1 MYARDRSR
9 LPEGE
14 RLLVRRSLE
23 LHAMKAR
30 QAFAHLDSAL
40 VILRTLDDSVYWD
53 MAAGAC
59 DAADNLR
66 AGFER
71 QADDHDLGGEI
82 PFDDTCLALHR
93 RTVGLGPP
101 NARIRAS
108 SATASAFD
116 MVAFAH
122 GLVPPHGH
130 GTGR

>member
-1 MYARDRSR
+1 MYSRHRSR
-9 LPEGE
+9 VPEGQ

-23 LHAMKAR
+23 GHAAKAR

-40 VILRTLDDSVYWD
+40 VILRTLDANVYWD

-66 AGFER
+66 AGLER
-71 QADDHDLGGEI
+71 QADDHDLSGEI
-82 PFDDTCLALHR
+82 PFDETCLEPHR
-93 RTVGLGPP
+93 RAVGLGPP
-101 NARIRAS
+101 NARIRAA

-122 GLVPPHGH
+122 GLILRPGH